1 MSWSR
6 CWRRKARKIVP
17 IQNPCNSLT
26 IPQGTARLT
35 VHVGAAF
42 LAAATKLCELLE
54 GAEDCFRSDKRE
66 SISAGAKRVW
76 LVRRLHLAIYRR
88 QSSGQLLAVG
98 ETSSR
103 QHAAIRRHEQ
113 GPKEAGIL
121 FRGYNDLL
129 RVHAGGRHGER
140 SPRHLLPLP
149 VTGLSA

>member
-1 MSWSR
+1 
-6 CWRRKARKIVP
+6 
-17 IQNPCNSLT
+17 
-26 IPQGTARLT
+26 
-35 VHVGAAF
+35 

-129 RVHAGGRHGER
+129 RVPERAECIASAEEFGRRLQAG
-140 SPRHLLPLP
+140 LLQ
-149 VTGLSA
+149 LS